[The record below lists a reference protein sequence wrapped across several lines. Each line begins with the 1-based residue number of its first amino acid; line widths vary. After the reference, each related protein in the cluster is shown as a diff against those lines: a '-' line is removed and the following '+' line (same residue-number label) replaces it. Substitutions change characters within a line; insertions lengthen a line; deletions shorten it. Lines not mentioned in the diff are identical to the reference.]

1 LALPRLSPFLF
12 TMEEI
17 PYISGTLAD
26 NEEGIIHKIASAIY
40 NDVVSG
46 LRGYHHNPSMSLQ

>member
-1 LALPRLSPFLF
+1 MALPRLSPFLF

-46 LRGYHHNPSMSLQ
+46 LRGFTSNLSMSLE

>member
-1 LALPRLSPFLF
+1 LPRLSPFLF